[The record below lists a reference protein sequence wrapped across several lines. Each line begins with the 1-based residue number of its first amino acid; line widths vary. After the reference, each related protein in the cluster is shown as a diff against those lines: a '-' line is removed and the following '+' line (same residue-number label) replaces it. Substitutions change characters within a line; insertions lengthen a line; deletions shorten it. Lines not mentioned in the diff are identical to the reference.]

1 MASNPTFTGPSGRR
15 RARGFTLVE
24 LLVVIAII
32 AVLISILLPALNA
45 ARASAVSANCLSNL
59 RQIGQA
65 FYLYASEY
73 NSTMPPALF
82 STWSAANPA
91 PATFNDWPTN
101 SLGTVPPKGIATWQI
116 FLYPYVGKTKQVF
129 ICPVMANKPLED
141 YNLSG
146 NLANNTIVDANGVTW
161 QFSEFYWNNYG
172 TNKGLFGST
181 PLYKKPFR
189 NTQYQFMAADSGLY
203 NNDAGVNRQNNYW
216 PGTNPAGYAPT
227 NSSGSPADVYGA
239 ADDAI
244 NGRHRNRTL
253 NVLYVDGHAASM
265 AGDDFGAM
273 MVAPTTTGLKG
284 LFWNGQ

>member
-1 MASNPTFTGPSGRR
+1 MASHLRCSARATGRR
-15 RARGFTLVE
+15 KHGFTLVE

-73 NSTMPPALF
+73 NSSMPPALF
-82 STWSAANPA
+82 NTWSAANPA

-101 SLGTVPPKGIATWQI
+101 VLTSVSPKGAAPWQV

-129 ICPVMANKPLED
+129 ICPVMADKPAED
-141 YNLSG
+141 YDRNNLG
-146 NLANNTIVDANGVTW
+146 NRVTINGVVWDTN
-161 QFSEFYWNNYG
+161 QFWWNNYG

-189 NTQYQFMAADSGLY
+189 NTQYQFMVADSGLY

-227 NSSGSPADVYGA
+227 NSSGAPADVYGA

-253 NVLYVDGHAASM
+253 NVLYVDGHAAAM